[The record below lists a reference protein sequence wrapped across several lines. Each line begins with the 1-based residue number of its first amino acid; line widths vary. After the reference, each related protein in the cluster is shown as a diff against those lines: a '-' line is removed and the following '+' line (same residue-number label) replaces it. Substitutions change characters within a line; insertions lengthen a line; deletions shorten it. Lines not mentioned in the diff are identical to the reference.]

1 LFEKLWKDDPYL
13 PNAQP
18 TKQPGRK
25 PGFRAI
31 PLPRMSTFAQTMR
44 HNPSYTPSYSTA
56 LATVQLKPLG
66 KPAVPIVAPRL
77 QPLKKRKRKPKGKE
91 THDTAPGPVQEQP
104 VKIRRPDSPA
114 FSEVDFNFGIE
125 GEEDDPEVPQ
135 THIANEV
142 ESEITLQRL
151 DKSLPLWDPWE
162 GTSTTELGWMPAL
175 HGDAL
180 QSRLENIVW
189 RMKNHLSATE

>member
-1 LFEKLWKDDPYL
+1 
-13 PNAQP
+13 
-18 TKQPGRK
+18 
-25 PGFRAI
+25 
-31 PLPRMSTFAQTMR
+31 MSSFAQTMR

-77 QPLKKRKRKPKGKE
+77 QPLKKRKRKPKVKE
-91 THDTAPGPVQEQP
+91 TRETAPGTVQEQP
-104 VKIRRPDSPA
+104 VRIRRPDSPA

-125 GEEDDPEVPQ
+125 GEEDDPDVPQ

-142 ESEITLQRL
+142 ESEVILQRL

-162 GTSTTELGWMPAL
+162 GTSTAELGWMPAL
-175 HGDAL
+175 HGEEL
-180 QSRLENIVW
+180 QFRLENIVW
-189 RMKNHLSATE
+189 RMKNHSSGNE